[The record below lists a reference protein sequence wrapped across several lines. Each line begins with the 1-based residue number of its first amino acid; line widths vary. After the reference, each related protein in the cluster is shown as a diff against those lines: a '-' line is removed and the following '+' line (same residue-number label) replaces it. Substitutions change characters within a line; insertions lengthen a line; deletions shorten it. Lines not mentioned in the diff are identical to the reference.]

1 MAGLGG
7 MKVTDMNGVKVY
19 TVSGQKSFA
28 SWLAPDKKRSLRKD
42 AEYLR
47 RIDLVQD
54 LQFDTAST
62 RLKATPD
69 GQYLI
74 ASGIYPPQVRVYELS
89 ELSLKFERHLTSEI
103 VNFQV
108 DPYFISLHLKQFCCC
123 WAECHIIQNTFD
135 SVEICG

>member
-1 MAGLGG
+1 
-7 MKVTDMNGVKVY
+7 
-19 TVSGQKSFA
+19 
-28 SWLAPDKKRSLRKD
+28 
-42 AEYLR
+42 
-47 RIDLVQD
+47 VQD

-108 DPYFISLHLKQFCCC
+108 DLDFISLHLKQFCCC
-123 WAECHIIQNTFD
+123 WAECHIIQNTFGKIQLKYVV
-135 SVEICG
+135 SHKYSWNM

>member
-47 RIDLVQD
+47 RIELVQD

-74 ASGIYPPQVRVYELS
+74 ASGSFLVLELLYCTCCFPVRHS
-89 ELSLKFERHLTSEI
+89 SLL
-103 VNFQV
+103 
-108 DPYFISLHLKQFCCC
+108 
-123 WAECHIIQNTFD
+123 
-135 SVEICG
+135 